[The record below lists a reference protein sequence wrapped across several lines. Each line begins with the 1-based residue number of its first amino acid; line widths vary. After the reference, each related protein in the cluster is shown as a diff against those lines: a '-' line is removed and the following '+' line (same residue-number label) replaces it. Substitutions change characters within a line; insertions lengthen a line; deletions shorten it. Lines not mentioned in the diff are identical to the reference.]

1 MDMTELA
8 LCAEIDPL
16 NFTAK
21 VCANSTVLQNLM
33 ANQDNTWLTQHC
45 ANHSHTAVTPGGGGG
60 GEGGSEGGGGDQ
72 GVFKPAEQCHYSSW
86 LVSLPSAA
94 LLTLCWEHDQTGLVS
109 AVCPNA
115 ALLFLL
121 SREPSGMW
129 VPSMCTTYTNF
140 TTGTTIN
147 NNNNTT
153 TEPHFCL
160 ARNLVRQ
167 FNWTCS
173 ADLTSA
179 CRPGASQNVALQ
191 MMVRCWLES
200 LVTRV
205 DALLTPP
212 VAAVLEQAVS
222 STVVI
227 LLALEEVQN
236 GSLHVT
242 ENIRQSVLKTVVSFL
257 KRENA
262 FEKKRVL
269 LQCFGVGGL
278 MKGEKE
284 EKHWMFY
291 QNLRSSFK
299 SYFQ

>member
-33 ANQDNTWLTQHC
+33 ANQDNIWLIQHC
-45 ANHSHTAVTPGGGGG
+45 ANSTHTVVPPEGAGGGGGGG
-60 GEGGSEGGGGDQ
+60 GEPAI
-72 GVFKPAEQCHYSSW
+72 FLPAEQCQYSSW

-109 AVCPNA
+109 SVCPNA

-121 SREPSGMW
+121 SREPSAAW
-129 VPSMCTTYTNF
+129 VSSMCTTYTNF
-140 TTGTTIN
+140 TGETTT
-147 NNNNTT
+147 NTT

-173 ADLTSA
+173 ADLNSA
-179 CRPGASQNVALQ
+179 CRPGTSQNVALQ

-205 DALLTPP
+205 EALLTPP

-236 GSLHVT
+236 SSLHVT
-242 ENIRQSVLKTVVSFL
+242 ENIRQSVLKSVVSYI
-257 KRENA
+257 KRENT

-269 LQCFGVGGL
+269 LQCFGVGV
-278 MKGEKE
+278 KRRK
-284 EKHWMFY
+284 
-291 QNLRSSFK
+291 
-299 SYFQ
+299 